1 MIKYKVVI
9 SPNSNYY
16 NKWYGKKGWRGA
28 TIISNAIGQG
38 EILATPIQIANFCEE
53 NFDKTEAST
62 DMKIRA
68 QATEAGEKVTEKVVE
83 ARVKL
88 DSDYQNAFA
97 ARNSARA
104 LKEGFK
110 MKGNMLIQLATNIR
124 EELKNLGH
132 SVSADTAGYNE
143 YFNN

>member
-1 MIKYKVVI
+1 MDILKEMRVFEAQLPIDETNLNKELAQY
-9 SPNSNYY
+9 SANYC
-16 NKWYGKKGWRGA
+16 RV
-28 TIISNAIGQG
+28 
-38 EILATPIQIANFCEE
+38 LQIANFCEE

-62 DMKIRA
+62 DMTIRA

-88 DSDYQNAFA
+88 DPTYQEAFA
-97 ARNSARA
+97 ARNAARA

-132 SVSADTAGYNE
+132 SVNADTSAYNE